1 MSEQKH
7 NYLKATVNQ
16 LFRFPGSEELKYLQ
30 STYSSKIWKSIKE
43 NVAPSKVRRT
53 KAIVHLH
60 FCSEWRIFPSYPTV
74 ALAEHLDTPPNEKN
88 IYFKIYKM
96 LNPLLAATGWK
107 ICSGE
112 VIQLCCPAR
121 SGGLGPVM
129 VMARAQWKWWAG
141 RAAAVE
147 IIKQSTASL
156 SAVLRT

>member
-16 LFRFPGSEELKYLQ
+16 LFRFPGSEEWKYLQ

-53 KAIVHLH
+53 KAIVHWH
-60 FCSEWRIFPSYPTV
+60 FCSKWRIFPSYPTV

-107 ICSGE
+107 PRFPAERLYNCVAQPGAGAWDQWWWWREHSESGE
-112 VIQLCCPAR
+112 ERGELLQW
-121 SGGLGPVM
+121 M
-129 VMARAQWKWWAG
+129 VR
-141 RAAAVE
+141 
-147 IIKQSTASL
+147 L
-156 SAVLRT
+156 